1 MFKSSDIIL
10 QRRNTNTVRS
20 PSASSRILSGAIGS
34 SIYVLAFNPLE
45 VVKIR
50 QQATIPAAR
59 TINVN
64 VCSRLLETTLHHGT
78 RRGIVSTIY
87 SIYRN
92 EGAAALFT
100 GVKPTLLAAIPNTAI
115 YFTAYDEISMYL
127 RRNHAT
133 KNPLEDG
140 NKQVLY
146 IPLVAGACARL
157 ISSIATGKRVICI
170 VSCV

>member
-20 PSASSRILSGAIGS
+20 PSPSSRILSGAIGS

-59 TINVN
+59 TNNVN
-64 VCSRLLETTLHHGT
+64 VCSQLLETTLHHGT
-78 RRGIVSTIY
+78 RRGILSTIF

-127 RRNHAT
+127 RRNHAM
-133 KNPLEDG
+133 KNNSSLKDG
-140 NKQVLY
+140 NNKQVLY

-157 ISSIATGKRVICI
+157 ISSIATGKRVPN
-170 VSCV
+170 V